1 MISGFLCLLCGTMLV
16 SCKPARQGE
25 KSSDAF
31 TASMVADVRPIE
43 EIKVS
48 AKMDESSQ
56 VRISWNQVSRA
67 ASYVVCRSDNDGS
80 EWKKLKELTPD
91 KTSYVDDTAAMGM
104 DYHYK
109 VEAACEYSQTDHFA
123 YDKDQMPQ
131 KLTAECNI
139 YTGVGGAFWDQKA
152 MKAKQQKIGE
162 ILLTYSFGGGGKE
175 AVEPEGVEIYRG
187 TSAGHMKLLERGL
200 VKDISTQ
207 EFDFGKNY
215 VDSTVE
221 QGKTYFYQIRAYALL
236 NGKRVY
242 GKRSDAIEVQAAEPE
257 GVYSLR
263 LVREPD
269 SYRSNIVVALTSTK
283 KENGVLTLLSDILT
297 QKITMMYRM
306 SADYYAQQAMD
317 GSEVTVST
325 ASRSSDQKQAKKPPY
340 QAMKLKADRYSMDGR
355 YFQSVTGD
363 IVLDP
368 QKTVYLE
375 LSPAA
380 SGQTLLASAN
390 LSVEEISFQARYN
403 EGKHLMKLD
412 VKGQKAFMEDLSSDG
427 GYQIWTE
434 SATKGQSDQIRI
446 GLLSRYSG
454 NQTLKIS
461 QEQLLAVT
469 YRYQRKNDDKLLEMT
484 LAAEKY
490 STDGVKWKKI
500 SGDIMLKADE
510 LVYLQLVPQQDRIP
524 YRQKGQRHGDL
535 ILSGTYGQNTS
546 WTLQTDL
553 SKGE

>member
-1 MISGFLCLLCGTMLV
+1 
-16 SCKPARQGE
+16 
-25 KSSDAF
+25 
-31 TASMVADVRPIE
+31 
-43 EIKVS
+43 
-48 AKMDESSQ
+48 
-56 VRISWNQVSRA
+56 
-67 ASYVVCRSDNDGS
+67 
-80 EWKKLKELTPD
+80 
-91 KTSYVDDTAAMGM
+91 
-104 DYHYK
+104 
-109 VEAACEYSQTDHFA
+109 
-123 YDKDQMPQ
+123 
-131 KLTAECNI
+131 
-139 YTGVGGAFWDQKA
+139 
-152 MKAKQQKIGE
+152 
-162 ILLTYSFGGGGKE
+162 
-175 AVEPEGVEIYRG
+175 
-187 TSAGHMKLLERGL
+187 MKLLERGL

-490 STDGVKWKKI
+490 STDGVKWKKV

-553 SKGE
+553 LKGE

>member
-1 MISGFLCLLCGTMLV
+1 
-16 SCKPARQGE
+16 
-25 KSSDAF
+25 
-31 TASMVADVRPIE
+31 
-43 EIKVS
+43 
-48 AKMDESSQ
+48 
-56 VRISWNQVSRA
+56 
-67 ASYVVCRSDNDGS
+67 
-80 EWKKLKELTPD
+80 
-91 KTSYVDDTAAMGM
+91 MGM

-553 SKGE
+553 LKGE

>member
-325 ASRSSDQKQAKKPPY
+325 ASRSSDQN

-490 STDGVKWKKI
+490 STDGVKWKKV

-553 SKGE
+553 LKGE